1 MKEHINETIDKYL
14 NTKHKIENISSNSN
28 KSIVTDA
35 TPSDA
40 QKARYP
46 WHMPGHKRKPAP
58 WELNHDAGEKDDF
71 TGDDRAETGVLGRS
85 MFNEIFSRDLTEVP
99 GLDDLHYPTEMIKLS
114 MEELAKVY
122 GSYKTYYLVN
132 GATCGNLAAI
142 FACVKGDAQNDK
154 TSAVNSGRYDS
165 DIWSNRVSSSIIGCD
180 GNNGANDIEYGTDHS
195 KSAFVGKSEH
205 IAYDSYSEKNIK
217 NKKQKA
223 VIIARNCHKSV
234 FNAMQLLDV
243 KPIYV
248 YPKISNEMSI
258 DGEIRAEDIRKAV
271 ERNSQL
277 DIRCCVITSPTY
289 EGVISD
295 IRSISEV
302 LHEAGIP
309 LIVDEAHGAH
319 FPFYESSLQKNI
331 MNYDEIESNRLEK
344 GKDSDTT
351 EDAENQADTR
361 MIGKNDYP
369 CSALYLGAD
378 IVIQSLHKTLPSL
391 TQTAVLHVSKSSIN
405 DKQNIGKYLS
415 IFQSSSPSYIF
426 LQTMEKCI
434 SWCDANRNEFKKH
447 YERILRFREAFKDA
461 KLNNVRLF
469 EFKPDVDNHI
479 NSDGL
484 TVDTSAVS
492 DYCISN
498 HISQD
503 LTRLVFMVDGIT
515 GRKAAQIMEER
526 YGLVFEMAGTD
537 YITAIS
543 TVADEE
549 NDLQELLT
557 ALIDLDKYIS
567 DNKEEISE
575 TGGKISISLRTDEG
589 VLPLK
594 KAAGKRITDYIYVY
608 PPGIPIIAPYE
619 IITDEHIKEVYHSAI
634 CGYEIRSSSNVVIM
648 NDVKKADK

>member
-14 NTKHKIENISSNSN
+14 NTNHKIENISSNSN

-40 QKARYP
+40 QKAKYP

-71 TGDDRAETGVLGRS
+71 TGDDRTETGVLGRS

-154 TSAVNSGRYDS
+154 A
-165 DIWSNRVSSSIIGCD
+165 
-180 GNNGANDIEYGTDHS
+180 
-195 KSAFVGKSEH
+195 SEH

-243 KPIYV
+243 KPIYI
-248 YPKISNEMSI
+248 YPEISNELSI
-258 DGEIRAEDIRKAV
+258 DGVIKPEDIRKAV

-351 EDAENQADTR
+351 EDTENQADTR

-405 DKQNIGKYLS
+405 DKQNIEKYLS

-434 SWCDANRNEFKKH
+434 SWCDANRDEFEKH
-447 YERILRFREAFKDA
+447 YERITRFRESFKNIGL
-461 KLNNVRLF
+461 KNLRLF
-469 EFKPDVDNHI
+469 EFRSEADRTID
-479 NSDGL
+479 
-484 TVDTSAVS
+484 
-492 DYCISN
+492 

-515 GRKAAQIMEER
+515 GRKAAQILEER

-543 TVADEE
+543 TVMDNNAD
-549 NDLQELLT
+549 LTRLLD
-557 ALIDLDKYIS
+557 ALIMLDKAIVDILRKSKDHHSGINSIIKKIYLESS
-567 DNKEEISE
+567 D
-575 TGGKISISLRTDEG
+575 G
-589 VLPLK
+589 VYPL
-594 KAAGKRITDYIYVY
+594 AESAGKRITGYIYVY
-608 PPGIPIIAPYE
+608 PPGIPIIAPFE
-619 IITDEHIKEVYHSAI
+619 MIEEKHIHEVVHSINCGHVVHGIIVRE
-634 CGYEIRSSSNVVIM
+634 
-648 NDVKKADK
+648 

>member
-14 NTKHKIENISSNSN
+14 NTNHKIENISSNSN

-58 WELNHDAGEKDDF
+58 WELLDDSGENGVFEGGNREKNDAP
-71 TGDDRAETGVLGRS
+71 GRS

-154 TSAVNSGRYDS
+154 TS
-165 DIWSNRVSSSIIGCD
+165 
-180 GNNGANDIEYGTDHS
+180 
-195 KSAFVGKSEH
+195 EH

-248 YPKISNEMSI
+248 YPEISNELSI
-258 DGEIRAEDIRKAV
+258 DGVIKPEDIRKAV

-295 IRSISEV
+295 IRAISEV

-344 GKDSDTT
+344 GKDGDTT
-351 EDAENQADTR
+351 EDTENQADTR

-369 CSALYLGAD
+369 CSALYFGAD
-378 IVIQSLHKTLPSL
+378 VVIQSLHKTLPSL
-391 TQTAVLHVSKSSIN
+391 TQTAVLHVSIPTIN
-405 DKQNIGKYLS
+405 DKQNIEKYLS

-461 KLNNVRLF
+461 KLNNMRLF

-567 DNKEEISE
+567 DSKEEISE

>member
-14 NTKHKIENISSNSN
+14 NTNHKIENISSNSN
-28 KSIVTDA
+28 KFIVTDT

-40 QKARYP
+40 QKAIYP

-71 TGDDRAETGVLGRS
+71 TGDDRTETGVLGRS

-154 TSAVNSGRYDS
+154 A
-165 DIWSNRVSSSIIGCD
+165 
-180 GNNGANDIEYGTDHS
+180 
-195 KSAFVGKSEH
+195 SEH

-243 KPIYV
+243 KPIYI
-248 YPKISNEMSI
+248 YPEISNELSI
-258 DGEIRAEDIRKAV
+258 DGVIKPEDIRKAV

-351 EDAENQADTR
+351 EDTENQADTR

-405 DKQNIGKYLS
+405 DKQNIEKYLS

-434 SWCDANRNEFKKH
+434 SWCDANRDEFEKH
-447 YERILRFREAFKDA
+447 YERITRFRESFKNIGL
-461 KLNNVRLF
+461 KNLRLF
-469 EFKPDVDNHI
+469 EFRSEADRTID
-479 NSDGL
+479 
-484 TVDTSAVS
+484 
-492 DYCISN
+492 

-515 GRKAAQIMEER
+515 GRKAAQILEER

-543 TVADEE
+543 TVMDNNAD
-549 NDLQELLT
+549 LTRLLD
-557 ALIDLDKYIS
+557 ALIMLDKAIVDILRKSKDHHSGINSIIKKIYLESS
-567 DNKEEISE
+567 D
-575 TGGKISISLRTDEG
+575 G
-589 VLPLK
+589 VYPL
-594 KAAGKRITDYIYVY
+594 AESAGKRITGYIYVY
-608 PPGIPIIAPYE
+608 PPGIPIIAPFE
-619 IITDEHIKEVYHSAI
+619 MIEEKHIHEVVHSINCGHVVHGIIVRE
-634 CGYEIRSSSNVVIM
+634 
-648 NDVKKADK
+648 

>member
-14 NTKHKIENISSNSN
+14 NINHKIENISSNSN
-28 KSIVTDA
+28 ESIVTDV
-35 TPSDA
+35 TPNDA
-40 QKARYP
+40 QKDKYP

-85 MFNEIFSRDLTEVP
+85 MFSEIFSRDLTEVP

-154 TSAVNSGRYDS
+154 TSANSSYSNNYDAESGNRVISS
-165 DIWSNRVSSSIIGCD
+165 DI
-180 GNNGANDIEYGTDHS
+180 
-195 KSAFVGKSEH
+195 GKVER

-248 YPKISNEMSI
+248 YPEISNEMSI

-295 IRSISEV
+295 IRLISEV

-319 FPFYESSLQKNI
+319 FPFYESSFQTNI

-351 EDAENQADTR
+351 EDTEKQADTR
-361 MIGKNDYP
+361 MIEKNDYP

-405 DKQNIGKYLS
+405 DKQNIEKYLS

-434 SWCDANRNEFKKH
+434 SWCDANRDEFKKH

-461 KLNNVRLF
+461 GLKNLRLF
-469 EFKPDVDNHI
+469 EFRSEADRTID
-479 NSDGL
+479 
-484 TVDTSAVS
+484 
-492 DYCISN
+492 

-543 TVADEE
+543 TVMDNNAD
-549 NDLQELLT
+549 LTKLLD
-557 ALIDLDKYIS
+557 ALIMLDKAIVDILRKSIDHHSGINSIIKKIYLESS
-567 DNKEEISE
+567 D
-575 TGGKISISLRTDEG
+575 G
-589 VLPLK
+589 VYPL
-594 KAAGKRITDYIYVY
+594 AESVGKRITGYIYVY
-608 PPGIPIIAPYE
+608 PPGIPIIAPFE
-619 IITDEHIKEVYHSAI
+619 MIEEKHIHEVIHSITCGHVVHGIIVRE
-634 CGYEIRSSSNVVIM
+634 
-648 NDVKKADK
+648 